1 MTDQLVEPACVDEQ
15 LRGHLQGH
23 GILETGQQTCW
34 TIDYS
39 KLSGRGVIASRD
51 VASDELVYEDAPVVQ
66 GPRCNDKYPPM
77 CVACQKT
84 GCALFPCDRG
94 CGLPVCSDA
103 CQDDPRH
110 RDVECPYLRELEPD
124 CGSDWSLPLLQALVP
139 VKALLLES
147 HLKDIFYCFQSHGTP
162 KYGREVDMLKK
173 SVKNPLKPEDEEFM
187 RLVCRVMDTN
197 SFETAAIRADNA
209 TSLRALFPLG
219 SLTNHQCVP
228 NTRHLVDDRGHL
240 LVYAVKPIA
249 RGQEITMSYADLLWD
264 TTLRRQFLLAT
275 KYFSCLCS
283 RCSDATETGS
293 MLGALHCAHDSC
305 PGKLLP
311 NEPLDFNTNWACTS
325 CQLVIKAKQIASIRA
340 GISAAVEEFKYKSPR
355 RMLRFI
361 IRELSILVPPTNYV
375 MMSMMFRIISIF
387 GRSPGLEWSE
397 LTDEELDIKIQ
408 YCDRLIYCLDT
419 LNCGD
424 CTKKGLI
431 LYELHC
437 ANVEKMKRL
446 SENETNQSDNV
457 QNESILSKAFEILKN
472 DAITP
477 LDYREAYNIKTSVSC
492 TI

>member
-162 KYGREVDMLKK
+162 KYGRET
-173 SVKNPLKPEDEEFM
+173 F
-187 RLVCRVMDTN
+187 
-197 SFETAAIRADNA
+197 
-209 TSLRALFPLG
+209 
-219 SLTNHQCVP
+219 
-228 NTRHLVDDRGHL
+228 
-240 LVYAVKPIA
+240 
-249 RGQEITMSYADLLWD
+249 
-264 TTLRRQFLLAT
+264 RQF
-275 KYFSCLCS
+275 
-283 RCSDATETGS
+283 
-293 MLGALHCAHDSC
+293 
-305 PGKLLP
+305 
-311 NEPLDFNTNWACTS
+311 
-325 CQLVIKAKQIASIRA
+325 
-340 GISAAVEEFKYKSPR
+340 GILQKF
-355 RMLRFI
+355 L
-361 IRELSILVPPTNYV
+361 
-375 MMSMMFRIISIF
+375 
-387 GRSPGLEWSE
+387 
-397 LTDEELDIKIQ
+397 
-408 YCDRLIYCLDT
+408 
-419 LNCGD
+419 
-424 CTKKGLI
+424 
-431 LYELHC
+431 
-437 ANVEKMKRL
+437 
-446 SENETNQSDNV
+446 
-457 QNESILSKAFEILKN
+457 
-472 DAITP
+472 
-477 LDYREAYNIKTSVSC
+477 TSVHQNVSY
-492 TI
+492 I